1 MTYTRMRRELEPQWV
16 SWFCVKRW
24 PKAIVRYR
32 CPLGPI
38 PEAVKQAHG
47 ETAALRI
54 YRPWRPEV
62 DALVIE
68 PGAVTLVEAKIQK
81 FMDGLSKLPIY
92 KSLIPTTPELKEW
105 KHLPVVMVLLIPE
118 KVDWVLAAAQK
129 QDVYVI
135 TEAPQFIMDVWK
147 ERDKYW
153 TKEAVAEREKRKAKL
168 QELGYT

>member
-1 MTYTRMRRELEPQWV
+1 MAYTRVRRELEPQWV
-16 SWFCVKRW
+16 SWFCAKRW
-24 PKAIVRYR
+24 PKAIVKFR

-38 PEAVKQAHG
+38 PEEVKKAHG
-47 ETAALRI
+47 ETAALKI

-92 KSLIPTTPELKEW
+92 KSLIPSTPELREW
-105 KHLPVVMVLLIPE
+105 KHLPVLMVLLISE
-118 KVDWVLAAAQK
+118 RVDWVSAAALQL
-129 QDVYVI
+129 DVHVV
-135 TEAPQFIMDVWK
+135 TDAPQFILDVWK

-153 TKEAVAEREKRKAKL
+153 TKEEVERRQQRKAKL